1 MLSVSEIDKGKSKDI
16 VENSDEEKITPRAR
30 SRSLKK
36 KAIKASTKLTHSLRK
51 RGKRVA
57 DDQHYAGAIVIEDV
71 RDAEEERAVNV
82 FRKALVSLD
91 LLPIRHDDYH
101 TMLRFLKA
109 RRFDVD
115 KAVHMW
121 EEMIKWRKENGVDTI
136 MQDFVYDEYEQVQQY
151 YPHGYHGVDREG
163 RPVYIERLGKI
174 DPCKLMKVTTLERFL
189 RYHVQGFEKTFAEKF
204 PACSIAAKRQINSST
219 TIIDV
224 HGVSWMSFRKLAQ
237 DLVMRMQKIDGD
249 NYPETLNQMYIVN
262 AGSGFKLVW
271 NTVKG
276 FLDPKT
282 TSKIHV
288 LGNKYR
294 SHLLEIIDPSE
305 LPDFLGGNCS
315 CANEGGC
322 MRFNKGP
329 WNDPEIMKLV
339 RSRDAM
345 YKTKEI
351 GLMENGE
358 VAKIFAVRDN
368 RAQPS
373 NQAEAVG
380 IGRIVQSDPT
390 SESNFVLQCHDLF
403 LDKILK
409 NLYNTDQLPS
419 NLTEERSLKNS
430 LQNVASSLAGFIFQ
444 LLARLFLMFRVLGR
458 LVNKQP
464 ENQLRPTESLV
475 SASQQHVPPP
485 PPPPPPLQV
494 QRRES
499 LHPCWLRLQN
509 LESMVTVLFDKP
521 TNIPQEKE
529 DILRDSLNRIKSI
542 EQDLQKTKKA
552 LLLTATKQMEL
563 TESFESLKESS
574 STGMRSCWPRNEF
587 SCTGGQ

>member
-1 MLSVSEIDKGKSKDI
+1 MPALGEILSVPETDKGKSKDI
-16 VENSDEEKITPRAR
+16 IDNSEDEKILPRSR

-57 DDQHYAGAIVIEDV
+57 DQYAAIVIEDV
-71 RDAEEERAVNV
+71 RDAEEEKAVNV
-82 FRKALVSLD
+82 FREALVSLD
-91 LLPIRHDDYH
+91 LLPPRHDDYH

-109 RRFDVD
+109 RRFDHD
-115 KAVHMW
+115 KTIHMW
-121 EEMIKWRKENGVDTI
+121 EEMLKWRKENGVDTI
-136 MQDFVYDEYEQVQQY
+136 MQDFVYEEYEEVQQY

-163 RPVYIERLGKI
+163 RPVYIECLGKV
-174 DPCKLMKVTTLERFL
+174 DPGKLMKVTSLERFL
-189 RYHVQGFEKTFAEKF
+189 RYHVQGFEKTFSEKF
-204 PACSIAAKRQINSST
+204 PACSIAAKRRINSST

-224 HGVSWMSFRKLAQ
+224 QGVSWMKLKKLAQ

-262 AGSGFKLVW
+262 VGTAFCILW

-282 TSKIHV
+282 SSKIH
-288 LGNKYR
+288 LLKNKDR

-339 RSRDAM
+339 RLRDAT
-345 YKTKEI
+345 YKIKEI
-351 GLMENGE
+351 ELPENGE
-358 VAKIFAVRDN
+358 VAKLFALPHVNTEISSPGGGQVREREHDSS
-368 RAQPS
+368 AQLRH
-373 NQAEAVG
+373 QVEAVG
-380 IGRIVQSDPT
+380 IGRIVQYDST
-390 SESNFVLQCHDLF
+390 N
-403 LDKILK
+403 
-409 NLYNTDQLPS
+409 QLSS
-419 NLTEERSLKNS
+419 NLTEERGLKNS
-430 LQNVASSLAGFIFQ
+430 LQKVASLLARFIFQ
-444 LLARLFLMFRVLGR
+444 LLASLCIMFRILGR

-464 ENQLRPTESLV
+464 ENQLRPAQLTVSES
-475 SASQQHVPPP
+475 PPTQ
-485 PPPPPPLQV
+485 LQ
-494 QRRES
+494 REES

-509 LESMVTVLFDKP
+509 LESMVTVLSDKP

-529 DILRDSLNRIKSI
+529 DILRDSLDRIKCI

-552 LLLTATKQMEL
+552 LLLTASKQIEL
-563 TESFESLKESS
+563 AESFESLKESTS
-574 STGMRSCWPRNEF
+574 MGMRSCWPRHCRNFQVE
-587 SCTGGQ
+587 

>member
-1 MLSVSEIDKGKSKDI
+1 MPALGEIISVPESDKGKSKDI
-16 VENSDEEKITPRAR
+16 NENSDDEKIPRAR

-57 DDQHYAGAIVIEDV
+57 DHYVPIVIEDV
-71 RDAEEERAVNV
+71 RDAEEEKAVNM
-82 FRKALVSLD
+82 FRKALVSLN
-91 LLPIRHDDYH
+91 LLPPRHDDYH

-109 RRFDVD
+109 RRFDLD
-115 KAVHMW
+115 KAVQMW
-121 EEMIKWRKENGVDTI
+121 EEMLKWREENGVDTI
-136 MQDFVYDEYEQVQQY
+136 MQDFVYEEYEEVQQY

-174 DPCKLMKVTTLERFL
+174 DPSKLMKVTTLERFL

-204 PACSIAAKRQINSST
+204 PACSIAAKRHINSST

-224 HGVSWMSFRKLAQ
+224 SGVSWMSFRKLAQ

-249 NYPETLNQMYIVN
+249 NYPETLNQMYIIN
-262 AGSGFKLVW
+262 AGGGFKLIW

-288 LGNKYR
+288 LGNKFR

-305 LPDFLGGNCS
+305 LPDFLGGNCT

-345 YKTKEI
+345 YKSKEI
-351 GLMENGE
+351 DLPENGE
-358 VAKIFAVRDN
+358 VTKLFALRQHVNTEILSPDGGQMKERDLHPEHEK
-368 RAQPS
+368 RAQLS

-380 IGRIVQSDPT
+380 NGRIVQS
-390 SESNFVLQCHDLF
+390 
-403 LDKILK
+403 
-409 NLYNTDQLPS
+409 NLTNQLPS
-419 NLTEERSLKNS
+419 NLTVERSLNNS
-430 LQNVASSLAGFIFQ
+430 LQKVASSLARFIFQ
-444 LLARLFLMFRVLGR
+444 LLAFVCLMLRR

-464 ENQLRPTESLV
+464 ENQLRPELTV
-475 SASQQHVPPP
+475 SVSQQHVPPP
-485 PPPPPPLQV
+485 PPPPPEV
-494 QRRES
+494 QGGRET

-509 LESMVTVLFDKP
+509 LETMVTVLLDKP

-529 DILRDSLNRIKSI
+529 DILRDSLDRIKSI
-542 EQDLQKTKKA
+542 EHDLQKTKKA
-552 LLLTATKQMEL
+552 LLLTASKQIEL
-563 TESFESLKESS
+563 AESLESLKESS
-574 STGMRSCWPRNEF
+574 STGMRSCWPRHCRNFQVE
-587 SCTGGQ
+587 

>member
-1 MLSVSEIDKGKSKDI
+1 MPALGEIISVPETDRGKSKDI
-16 VENSDEEKITPRAR
+16 ITENSDDEKLPRAR

-57 DDQHYAGAIVIEDV
+57 DQYAAIVIEDV
-71 RDAEEERAVNV
+71 RDAEEEKAVNM

-91 LLPIRHDDYH
+91 LLPFWHDDYH

-109 RRFDVD
+109 RRFDID

-121 EEMIKWRKENGVDTI
+121 EEMLKWRKENGVDTI

-189 RYHVQGFEKTFAEKF
+189 RYHVQGFEKTFSEKF
-204 PACSIAAKRQINSST
+204 PACSIAAKRHINSST

-315 CANEGGC
+315 CPNEGGC

-339 RSRDAM
+339 RSRDAT

-351 GLMENGE
+351 DLPENGE
-358 VAKIFAVRDN
+358 VAKLFALRHVNTEISSPDGRQVRESESHLEHDK
-368 RAQPS
+368 RAQLR

-380 IGRIVQSDPT
+380 IGRVVQSDST
-390 SESNFVLQCHDLF
+390 N
-403 LDKILK
+403 
-409 NLYNTDQLPS
+409 QLHS
-419 NLTEERSLKNS
+419 TLTEERSLKKS
-430 LQNVASSLAGFIFQ
+430 LQKVASSLARFIFQ
-444 LLARLFLMFRVLGR
+444 LLACLCLMFRILGR

-464 ENQLRPTESLV
+464 ENQLRPEELTV
-475 SASQQHVPPP
+475 SVSQQHVPPTP
-485 PPPPPPLQV
+485 PHV
-494 QRRES
+494 QGRES

-509 LESMVTVLFDKP
+509 LETMVTVLFDKP
-521 TNIPQEKE
+521 RNIPQEKE
-529 DILRDSLNRIKSI
+529 DILRDSLDRIKSI
-542 EQDLQKTKKA
+542 EHDLQKTKKA
-552 LLLTATKQMEL
+552 LLLTASKQIEL
-563 TESFESLKESS
+563 AESLESLKESS
-574 STGMRSCWPRNEF
+574 STGMRSCWPRHCRNFQVE
-587 SCTGGQ
+587 

>member
-1 MLSVSEIDKGKSKDI
+1 MPALGEILLVPETEKGKSKDI
-16 VENSDEEKITPRAR
+16 EVSDDEKITRTR

-36 KAIKASTKLTHSLRK
+36 KAIKASSKLTHSLRK

-57 DDQHYAGAIVIEDV
+57 DKYAPIVIEDV
-71 RDAEEERAVNV
+71 RDEEEEKAVNV

-91 LLPIRHDDYH
+91 LLPPRHDDYH

-109 RRFDVD
+109 RRFDLD
-115 KAVHMW
+115 KTVQMW
-121 EEMIKWRKENGVDTI
+121 EEMLKWRKENGVDTI
-136 MQDFVYDEYEQVQQY
+136 MQDFVYDEFEEVQQY

-174 DPCKLMKVTTLERFL
+174 DPGKLMKVTTLERFL
-189 RYHVQGFEKTFAEKF
+189 RYHVQGFEKTFSEKF
-204 PACSIAAKRQINSST
+204 PACSIAAKRHINSST

-249 NYPETLNQMYIVN
+249 NYPETLNQMYIIN
-262 AGSGFKLVW
+262 AGNGFKLVW

-305 LPDFLGGNCS
+305 LPEFMGGNCT

-345 YKTKEI
+345 YKTKAI
-351 GLMENGE
+351 GLLENGE
-358 VAKIFAVRDN
+358 VAKLFALPHVNTEMLSPDGGQVRERESHSEQDK
-368 RAQPS
+368 RAQLS

-380 IGRIVQSDPT
+380 VGRMEQSDSTNP
-390 SESNFVLQCHDLF
+390 
-403 LDKILK
+403 
-409 NLYNTDQLPS
+409 LPN
-419 NLTEERSLKNS
+419 NLTVERSLKTS
-430 LQNVASSLAGFIFQ
+430 LQKVAS
-444 LLARLFLMFRVLGR
+444 LLARFIVQLLGNLFLMFRILGR

-464 ENQLRPTESLV
+464 ENQLRPELRV
-475 SASQQHVPPP
+475 SVSQQQVPPP
-485 PPPPPPLQV
+485 QV
-494 QRRES
+494 QRES
-499 LHPCWLRLQN
+499 VHPCWLRLQN
-509 LESMVTVLFDKP
+509 LETMVTVLCDKP
-521 TNIPQEKE
+521 SSIPQDKE
-529 DILRDSLNRIKSI
+529 DILRDSLDRIKSI
-542 EQDLQKTKKA
+542 EQDLQKTKTA
-552 LLLTATKQMEL
+552 LFLTASKQIEL
-563 TESFESLKESS
+563 AECLENLKESS
-574 STGMRSCWPRNEF
+574 STGMRSCWPRHCRNFQAE
-587 SCTGGQ
+587 T

>member
-1 MLSVSEIDKGKSKDI
+1 MPALGEILLVPETDKGKSKDYI
-16 VENSDEEKITPRAR
+16 EVSEDEKITRTR

-36 KAIKASTKLTHSLRK
+36 KAIKASSKLTHSLRK

-57 DDQHYAGAIVIEDV
+57 DQYAPIVIEDV
-71 RDAEEERAVNV
+71 RDEEEEKAVIV

-91 LLPIRHDDYH
+91 LLPSRHDDYH

-109 RRFDVD
+109 RRFDLEKTVQ
-115 KAVHMW
+115 MW
-121 EEMIKWRKENGVDTI
+121 EEMLKWRKENGVDTI
-136 MQDFVYDEYEQVQQY
+136 IQDFVYDEYEEVQQY

-174 DPCKLMKVTTLERFL
+174 DPGKLMKVTTLERFL
-189 RYHVQGFEKTFAEKF
+189 RYHVQGFEKTFSEKF
-204 PACSIAAKRQINSST
+204 PACSIAAKRHINSST

-249 NYPETLNQMYIVN
+249 NYPETLNQMYIIN
-262 AGSGFKLVW
+262 AGNGFKLVW

-305 LPDFLGGNCS
+305 LPEFLGGNCK
-315 CANEGGC
+315 CAHEGGC

-345 YKTKEI
+345 YKPKEM
-351 GLMENGE
+351 GLLENGE
-358 VAKIFAVRDN
+358 VAKLFSLRHVNTDMSSPDGGHVRERESHPEHDKH
-368 RAQPS
+368 AQLS

-380 IGRIVQSDPT
+380 VGRMEQSDSTNPLP
-390 SESNFVLQCHDLF
+390 N
-403 LDKILK
+403 
-409 NLYNTDQLPS
+409 NLAV
-419 NLTEERSLKNS
+419 ERSLTTS
-430 LQNVASSLAGFIFQ
+430 LQKVAS
-444 LLARLFLMFRVLGR
+444 LLARFILQLLGSLCLMFRILGR

-464 ENQLRPTESLV
+464 ENQLRPELSV
-475 SASQQHVPPP
+475 SVSQQQVPPP
-485 PPPPPPLQV
+485 QV
-494 QRRES
+494 
-499 LHPCWLRLQN
+499 HPCWLRLQN
-509 LESMVTVLFDKP
+509 LETMVTVLCDKP
-521 TNIPQEKE
+521 SSIPQEKE
-529 DILRDSLNRIKSI
+529 DILRDSLDRIKSI

-552 LLLTATKQMEL
+552 LFLTASKQIEL
-563 TESFESLKESS
+563 AECFENLKESS
-574 STGMRSCWPRNEF
+574 STGMRSCWPRHCRNFQAE
-587 SCTGGQ
+587 T

>member
-1 MLSVSEIDKGKSKDI
+1 MPALGEIISVPETDKGKSKDI
-16 VENSDEEKITPRAR
+16 TENSDDEKIPRTR

-57 DDQHYAGAIVIEDV
+57 DQYAAIVIEDV
-71 RDAEEERAVNV
+71 RDAEEEKAVNA

-91 LLPIRHDDYH
+91 LLPPRHDDYH

-109 RRFDVD
+109 RRFDLD
-115 KAVHMW
+115 KAVQMW
-121 EEMIKWRKENGVDTI
+121 EEMLKWRKENGVDTI

-204 PACSIAAKRQINSST
+204 PACSIAAKRHINSST

-262 AGSGFKLVW
+262 AGNGFKLVW

-322 MRFNKGP
+322 MKFNKGP

-339 RSRDAM
+339 RSRDAT
-345 YKTKEI
+345 YKIKEI
-351 GLMENGE
+351 ELPENGE
-358 VAKIFAVRDN
+358 VAKLFALRHVNTEISSPDGEQVRDRESHPEHDK

-373 NQAEAVG
+373 DQAEAVG
-380 IGRIVQSDPT
+380 VGRIVQSD
-390 SESNFVLQCHDLF
+390 S
-403 LDKILK
+403 
-409 NLYNTDQLPS
+409 TDQLPS
-419 NLTEERSLKNS
+419 NLTEEKSLKKS
-430 LQNVASSLAGFIFQ
+430 LQRVASSLARFIFQ
-444 LLARLFLMFRVLGR
+444 LLASLCLMFRILGR

-464 ENQLRPTESLV
+464 ENQLRPELTV
-475 SASQQHVPPP
+475 SVSPPQDVPPP
-485 PPPPPPLQV
+485 PSQLQ
-494 QRRES
+494 RGES

-529 DILRDSLNRIKSI
+529 DILRDSLDRIKCI

-552 LLLTATKQMEL
+552 LLLTASKQIEL
-563 TESFESLKESS
+563 AESLESLKESS
-574 STGMRSCWPRNEF
+574 STTGMRSCWPRHCRNFQVE
-587 SCTGGQ
+587 